1 LIKKTNKF
9 MSDGTPEYDD
19 KCVNAEENLRWF
31 IHYILAK
38 RIGAQSVGI
47 QAIYVEMLRELN
59 STVPRNSRN
68 LTVIG

>member
-1 LIKKTNKF
+1 LKKFLIKKTNKF
-9 MSDGTPEYDD
+9 SSDGTPEYDD

-47 QAIYVEMLRELN
+47 
-59 STVPRNSRN
+59 
-68 LTVIG
+68 